1 MTGVNLYNA
10 DLTDTKV
17 SDETLKGT
25 ILGKTVMLSGKRDD
39 FETKFNN
46 RSTE

>member
-1 MTGVNLYNA
+1 MTSTNLYNA

-25 ILGKTVMLSGKRDD
+25 VLCKTILPSGQRDD
-39 FETKFNN
+39 SGCK
-46 RSTE
+46 R